1 MAKYRKLGRTSN
13 QRKALLRNQVTQLLY
28 HGKIRTTEAKAKE
41 IRKIAEG
48 LIALGVKE
56 KDNFEVVKVQAKVAK
71 KDAEG
76 KRVKEVVDG
85 KKVTVYETVEKEIK
99 KGSWINLVNPSENEI
114 KKVCESVEIQEDFI
128 RDALDFEEKARID
141 NEEDDGTILFV
152 VDVPIIEKNEEND
165 VYTTMPLGMIVVRD
179 DYFITV
185 SLRKNKVIE
194 DFEKMKIKNFQ
205 TYKKSKLI
213 FQMLYLNSSYYLTY
227 LKQINKETEIAEYIL
242 KKSMKNKELLK
253 LLSLE
258 KSLVYFTT
266 SLKSNE
272 LVMEKTLRGKII
284 KLYEEDE
291 DILEDAI
298 TENKQAIEMA
308 KIYSDILT
316 GTMDAYAS
324 IISNNLNGVMKFLTS
339 ITIVLAVPTMV
350 SSFWGMNVNIPFQNS
365 KFGFPIMILI
375 SVALTLIVT
384 WWLKRKDMLD

>member
-1 MAKYRKLGRTSN
+1 MI
-13 QRKALLRNQVTQLLY
+13 
-28 HGKIRTTEAKAKE
+28 KIYNTDINTNKMEEIKE
-41 IRKIAEG
+41 
-48 LIALGVKE
+48 
-56 KDNFEVVKVQAKVAK
+56 F
-71 KDAEG
+71 
-76 KRVKEVVDG
+76 
-85 KKVTVYETVEKEIK
+85 K
-99 KGSWINLVNPSENEI
+99 KGSWIHLVNPSEIEI
-114 KKVCESVEIQEDFI
+114 KKVCESVCIQEEFI

-141 NEEDDGTILFV
+141 QEEDDGTILFV

-179 DYFITV
+179 DFFITV
-185 SLRKNKVIE
+185 SLRKNKIIE
-194 DFEKMKIKNFQ
+194 DFAKRKIKDFQ

-213 FQMLYLNSSYYLTY
+213 FQILYLNSSYYLAY

-242 KKSMKNKELLK
+242 KNSMKNKELLK

-272 LVMEKTLRGKII
+272 LVMERTLRGKII
-284 KLYEEDE
+284 KLYDEDE

-308 KIYSDILT
+308 KIYSDILN

-339 ITIVLAVPTMV
+339 ITIVLAIPTMV
-350 SSFWGMNVNIPFQNS
+350 SSFWGMNVNLPLQDS
-365 KFGFPIMILI
+365 KFGFLVMLGI
-375 SVALTLIVT
+375 SIILTLVVT
-384 WWLKRKDMLD
+384 WWLKRKDMF